1 MKRIVLALF
10 GASILLFSSCVKEAG
25 TGTST
30 VNFQLKAAVSP
41 VNGAAITWTIGSAGV
56 YSTKIQGKKSD
67 STSVEFKA
75 IPAIQVDLFST
86 INISNVAIPTGTY
99 RGLQFTIELHD
110 IGGKAPLR
118 LEGTYTAGGVTTPIV
133 FEVSGTTI
141 IKCEKESIVID
152 ANTASYTAITTLGL
166 VTLTSDV
173 TEADLKAADRTSGKI
188 VISASTNVFV
198 YNKMVANLAK
208 NQVIEFK

>member
-1 MKRIVLALF
+1 MKRIALTLISV
-10 GASILLFSSCVKEAG
+10 SILLFSSCVKEAN
-25 TGTST
+25 TGSST
-30 VNFQLKAAVSP
+30 INFQLKAGVSP

-56 YSTKIQGKKSD
+56 YSTKIEGKKSD

-75 IPAIQVDLFST
+75 TPNVQVDLFGA

-99 RGLQFTIELHD
+99 RSLQFKMELHD

-118 LEGTYTAGGVTTPIV
+118 LEGTYTAGGVTTPII

-141 IKCEKESIVID
+141 IKCEKESIVVA
-152 ANTASYTAITTLGL
+152 ANTANYTSITTLGL

-173 TEADLKAADRTSGKI
+173 TEADLKVADRVSGKI
-188 VISASTNVFV
+188 LISANTNVLV
-198 YNKMVANLAK
+198 YNKMIANLAK